1 MSINFHVLTLFPE
14 MFEGPV
20 SQSILSRA
28 VKNDLIDI
36 ELYDIRDLTH
46 DKRGTVDDYPFG
58 GGPGMILKA
67 EPIFETVESLYA
79 SDESLLQA
87 PVILLSPQGTLLTQ
101 PMAEDLS
108 LENNVIL
115 ICGHYEGVD
124 ERIRKHL
131 VTDEISIGDY
141 VLTGGELP
149 AMVLIDSV
157 TRLIPGV
164 LGSAEST
171 SNDSFTSRILQY
183 PQYTRPSNFRGWEV
197 PEILLSGN
205 HSAIKQWRR
214 QNAIARTAARRP
226 DLLE

>member
-1 MSINFHVLTLFPE
+1 MTKKLSINFHVLTLFPE

-141 VLTGGELP
+141 DLTGGELP
-149 AMVLIDSV
+149 AMVVIDSV

-171 SNDSFTSRILQY
+171 RNDSFTSRI
-183 PQYTRPSNFRGWEV
+183 
-197 PEILLSGN
+197 
-205 HSAIKQWRR
+205 
-214 QNAIARTAARRP
+214 
-226 DLLE
+226 

>member
-141 VLTGGELP
+141 VLTGGQLP

>member
-1 MSINFHVLTLFPE
+1 M
-14 MFEGPV
+14 

-157 TRLIPGV
+157 PRLIPGV

-205 HSAIKQWRR
+205 HSAIKEWRR
-214 QNAIARTAARRP
+214 QNAIARTATRRP

>member
-183 PQYTRPSNFRGWEV
+183 PQYTRPWNYRGWEV

>member
-171 SNDSFTSRILQY
+171 RNDSFTSRILQY

>member
-1 MSINFHVLTLFPE
+1 LSINFHVLTLFPE

-171 SNDSFTSRILQY
+171 RNDSFTSRILQY